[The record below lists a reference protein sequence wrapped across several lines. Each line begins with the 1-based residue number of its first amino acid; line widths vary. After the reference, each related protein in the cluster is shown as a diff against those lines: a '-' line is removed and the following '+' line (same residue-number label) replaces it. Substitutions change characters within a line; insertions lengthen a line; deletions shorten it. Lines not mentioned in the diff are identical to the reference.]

1 MYTYILYEWLFCF
14 LSSGLIYSTLCCS
27 IFSKI
32 TFFFFPLKTSFFLKL
47 LFQQGS
53 LHRQLLLTPR
63 SSVNSHPLFSKS
75 WDLGNETLVLYFTW
89 KILFHSLNPGLYNT
103 FGSQQEAHKPT
114 LVQWFSSHQA
124 PDLKQIKLSNTD
136 IPLQSSTRVMH
147 IKQKVCPQ
155 DFSST
160 IFQVDRLTRSEKWD
174 IWRSIF

>member
-147 IKQKVCPQ
+147 IKQKICPQ

-160 IFQVDRLTRSEKWD
+160 IFSGW
-174 IWRSIF
+174 